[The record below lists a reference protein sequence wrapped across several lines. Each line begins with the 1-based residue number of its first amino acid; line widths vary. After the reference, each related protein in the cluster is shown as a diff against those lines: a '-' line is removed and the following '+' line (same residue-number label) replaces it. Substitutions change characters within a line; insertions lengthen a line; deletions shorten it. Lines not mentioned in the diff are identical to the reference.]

1 MSASTKIHG
10 EPRPPA
16 ARGHGQ
22 LDGGGVRALDKKS
35 PAATPASKGGNAG
48 EPGKVLAFAGDQW
61 HADVKKRLAELE
73 TKGKLKE
80 ADLDQG
86 ALKALKTLPYEVAL
100 ACLEKIANERNA
112 IRNINAFVVTNCTH
126 LRNQWGLAPPA
137 APARDAQDDRVRL
150 SRSSHAEESPGGG
163 APPAKKK
170 KKAVWAN
177 MQLNKQILACEDA
190 GELCAL
196 IQARV
201 AEFDHVNVAT
211 AFRRLL
217 QTRRQGVSR
226 AVADQAL
233 WQLEASALLTM
244 DDFQPQE
251 ISSTLHAL
259 AKARHAPSDPLL
271 LDALERQ
278 AEAVAGTFN
287 AQQVANT
294 LWAYAKLGRA
304 PGAGVMRGLEGRAEA
319 VAGGFK
325 AQDVANTLWAVCV
338 FSTLCA
344 AEDASPWVRA
354 LAPRLVSLG
363 QADIFN
369 TAHLRQ
375 LHQFFVFCSVEE
387 KRCVI
392 ALDDVR
398 SLRDSCRLAFVCS
411 KTAPSAVQQEVS
423 ETLRRMGL
431 SVQDEARCPKSGY
444 SIDMLVH
451 HSAPAVRGERSS
463 GRGGWAVEFDGPS
476 HSWRAGRHRVPPC

>member
-259 AKARHAPSDPLL
+259 AKARYAPSDPLL

-319 VAGGFK
+319 VAGTFK
-325 AQDVANTLWAVCV
+325 AQEVANTLWAYA
-338 FSTLCA
+338 TLG
-344 AEDASPWVRA
+344 RA
-354 LAPRLVSLG
+354 PGAG
-363 QADIFN
+363 
-369 TAHLRQ
+369 LRRK
-375 LHQFFVFCSVEE
+375 VEE
-387 KRCVI
+387 RILQLVEDFTSQDLADTQWAYGQLGM
-392 ALDDVR
+392 ALPAEVVTGLEAR
-398 SLRDSCRLAFVCS
+398 HSAILASLSAFV
-411 KTAPSAVQQEVS
+411 AADPGRGVP
-423 ETLRRMGL
+423 
-431 SVQDEARCPKSGY
+431 EARCDADCDAESLACCLLA
-444 SIDMLVH
+444 I
-451 HSAPAVRGERSS
+451 RGL
-463 GRGGWAVEFDGPS
+463 F
-476 HSWRAGRHRVPPC
+476 